1 MKKTWIFLL
10 ILALLLAACGDSA
23 VEPVVD
29 ENGGGETAV
38 TEPETAPAEEPVE
51 PAEAPAEEPEPA
63 AGGQTLILAT
73 TTSTENSGLLAYIL
87 PVFEEMYDVSVD
99 VVAVGTG
106 QALQLGE
113 DGNADV
119 LLVHARALED
129 AFMEAGHGSRRED
142 VMYNDFVILGP
153 SDDPAGIMGKN
164 KASRAFEL
172 IAEAGAP
179 FVSRGDDSGTHTKE
193 KAVWTEAG
201 VEPAGDWYISAGQ
214 GMGAVLTMA
223 GEQQAYTLSD
233 RATYL
238 ARTLEGINLDVMV
251 EGDPI
256 LFHPYGVIAVNPD
269 KGDHIQADLANQFID
284 WLTSLTT
291 QELIAQ
297 VGVEEFGAPLF
308 TPDST
313 AWREAGGAV
322 ETEPAEAAEPQTL
335 ILATT
340 TSTQDSGLLD
350 AILPVF
356 EESFNVSVDV
366 IAVGTGQAIQ
376 LGEDGNADV
385 ILVHARA
392 REDAFMEAGH
402 GSRREDVMYND
413 FVILGPT
420 DDPAGILGKNKADR
434 AFQLIAEAEAPFVSR
449 GDDSGTHTKELSIW
463 QAAGIEPAGDWYI
476 SAGQGMGAVLTM
488 ANEQQAY
495 TLSDRATYL
504 ARTLEG
510 TDLEIMVEGDPI
522 LFNPYG
528 VIAVNPDKGE
538 HIQADLANLFIDWLI
553 SVPTQE
559 LIGEFGTAE
568 FGSPLFT
575 PDSAEWQAAMGGET
589 GGTEMTDADLRVT
602 GLVDNEM
609 GWSEAEMRAMETMDA
624 EGVNNSGET
633 ETYTGV
639 SINALL
645 EMAGV
650 KNRAT
655 AVTLLD
661 ADGNSIEL
669 PLADLQACTD
679 CILSFRNQGGFSTTL
694 PDFPDMDRLRG
705 VVEIQVK

>member
-1 MKKTWIFLL
+1 MKKSWILLL
-10 ILALLLAACGDSA
+10 ILALLLAACGDNA
-23 VEPVVD
+23 AEPAAN
-29 ENGGGETAV
+29 ESSRSGETAV
-38 TEPETAPAEEPVE
+38 NEAAPTT
-51 PAEAPAEEPEPA
+51 EPA
-63 AGGQTLILAT
+63 AEPTTAPVEEPAAAEQKTLILAT
-73 TTSTENSGLLAYIL
+73 TTSTQDSGLLDYIL
-87 PVFEEMYDVSVD
+87 PIYEEMYNVSVD
-99 VVAVGTG
+99 VIAVGTG
-106 QALQLGE
+106 QAIQLGE

-119 LLVHARALED
+119 LLVHARSKED
-129 AFMEAGHGSRRED
+129 AFMEAGHGVRRED

-153 SDDPAGIMGKN
+153 ASDPAGIQGKN
-164 KASRAFEL
+164 KAARAFEM
-172 IAEAGAP
+172 IAEAQAP
-179 FVSRGDDSGTHTKE
+179 FISRGDDSGTNTKE
-193 KAVWTEAG
+193 LAIWAEAG
-201 VEPAGDWYISAGQ
+201 IEPAGDWYISAGQ

-223 GEQQAYTLSD
+223 DEQQAYTLSD

-238 ARTLEGINLDVMV
+238 ARTLEGINLDIMV

-256 LFHPYGVIAVNPD
+256 LFNPYGVIAVNPD
-269 KGDHIQADLANQFID
+269 KGDHIQVDLANQFID

-297 VGVEEFGAPLF
+297 FGVAEFGAPLF

-313 AWREAGGAV
+313 VWQEANAA
-322 ETEPAEAAEPQTL
+322 TEPMESAEPQTL

-350 AILPVF
+350 YILPVF

-385 ILVHARA
+385 LLVHARA
-392 REDAFMEAGH
+392 KEDAFMEAGH
-402 GSRREDVMYND
+402 GTRREDVMYND
-413 FVILGPT
+413 FVILGPAS
-420 DDPAGILGKNKADR
+420 DPAGIMGKNKADR
-434 AFQLIAEAEAPFVSR
+434 AFQLIAEAEAPFISR
-449 GDDSGTHTKELSIW
+449 GDDSGTNTKELAIW
-463 QAAGIEPAGDWYI
+463 QVAGIEPAGDWYI
-476 SAGQGMGAVLTM
+476 AAGQGMGAVLTM

-510 TDLEIMVEGDPI
+510 IDLEIMVEGDPI

-528 VIAVNPDKGE
+528 VIAVNPDKGD

-559 LIGEFGTAE
+559 LIGEFGVAE
-568 FGSPLFT
+568 FGAPLFT
-575 PDSAEWQAAMGGET
+575 PDSAEWRAAMEGES
-589 GGTEMTDADLRVT
+589 GGTAVADADLRIT

-609 GWSEAEMRAMETMDA
+609 GWTEAEVRAMETMDA
-624 EGVNNSGET
+624 EAVNNSGLT

-645 EMAGV
+645 EMAGL

-661 ADGNSIEL
+661 ADGNSIEI

-679 CILSFRNQGGFSTTL
+679 CILSFRTQGGFSTTL
-694 PDFPDMDRLRG
+694 PAFPDLERLRG